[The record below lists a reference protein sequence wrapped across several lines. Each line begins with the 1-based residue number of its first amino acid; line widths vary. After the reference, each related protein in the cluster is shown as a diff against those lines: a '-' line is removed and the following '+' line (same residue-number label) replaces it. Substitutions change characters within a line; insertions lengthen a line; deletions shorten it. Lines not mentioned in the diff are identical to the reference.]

1 MAATVDYNVL
11 PRTTVLLK
19 GLSEIQSIS
28 ANILPDPTISPH
40 MPIYMNPEQEDIAC
54 CICGDVTIEKSK
66 PLICSYYN
74 DTPFAC
80 CSDLSCKA
88 TICISCVKD
97 SDSKGCRIKRCPIC
111 RTADGLITILACETL
126 ALNIKQRA
134 IMKRYA
140 EATVSCEKCEFV
152 MCNTKFNTPEHLD
165 YCRFPC
171 PNECGVQI
179 TRATSLEHFSSCK
192 RVSCTKCNAVY
203 LMGSEHDRT
212 ECIMNQHHQNI
223 LRSVLSSLNTTFQE
237 KFQEKSRSDSMRMT
251 NIEEEHQRLKSRL
264 DYHADHSHGQD
275 EQICRA
281 ISVTN
286 FHTKR
291 LDSHETVI
299 IEHTEII
306 KSLTKTRDTQTT
318 EISRLKEENRTQKSD
333 IMKLAAALDDANS
346 RMRRMEQMIESLMP
360 KQQAAAAAAAV
371 ASKSGQR
378 ITVDDIKAGF
388 IVKGT
393 PVKKYGDDRIGIVT
407 CFCILP
413 KKEQPGSGAGY
424 MKIIIEYEKGGI
436 PYEFIAN
443 KQFKLV
449 YA

>member
-1 MAATVDYNVL
+1 MAAAVGYNVL
-11 PRTTVLLK
+11 
-19 GLSEIQSIS
+19 
-28 ANILPDPTISPH
+28 ADPTISPH

-97 SDSKGCRIKRCPIC
+97 SDSKGCRIKKCPIC
-111 RTADGLITILACETL
+111 RTADGLITILASETL

-134 IMKRYA
+134 IMKRHA

-152 MCNTKFNTPEHLD
+152 MCNTKFYTQEHID

-192 RVSCTKCNAVY
+192 RVSCTKCNAIY
-203 LMGSEHDRT
+203 LMGTEHDRI

-223 LRSVLSSLNTTFQE
+223 LRSVLSSVNTT
-237 KFQEKSRSDSMRMT
+237 FQEKSRSDSMRMT
-251 NIEEEHQRLKSRL
+251 DIEEKQQRLKEHL
-264 DYHADHSHGQD
+264 EYYVGHSDGQD
-275 EQICRA
+275 EQIRRA
-281 ISVTN
+281 ISVTS

-291 LDSHETVI
+291 LDSHETDI

-306 KSLTKTRDTQTT
+306 KSLTNTRDTQTT
-318 EISRLKEENRTQKSD
+318 EISRLKEENRTLKSD
-333 IMKLAAALDDANS
+333 MMKLASALDDANS

-378 ITVDDIKAGF
+378 ITVDDIKAGL

-393 PVKKYGDDRIGIVT
+393 PVKKYGDDRIGLVT
-407 CFCILP
+407 CSCIVP
-413 KKEQPGSGAGY
+413 KKEQPGPGAGY
-424 MKIIIEYEKGGI
+424 MKIIIEYEKGGM
-436 PYEFIAN
+436 PYEFIAD